1 MNTTVSLYLDL
12 VRVLAALTIFLVHA
26 SSDRFTD
33 GWLWRFSSLGVDAV
47 MVFFVLSG
55 FVIAYVVEQREK
67 SGRDFV
73 LARLARLWSVV
84 APALVLTLVLDAI
97 GQAFDPTL
105 YHGSHYQDSG
115 PVWRFIANLF
125 FVQELW
131 FLSVHPFSNSPFWS
145 IGYEFWYYALF
156 AVATFTSGWR
166 RGLWV
171 FLVASIAGPKI
182 LLLLPV
188 WLLGIYVYKFG
199 KRQSL
204 SPGLSWVLFIGALI
218 VYLVCLRVGLRQMF
232 LDWTH
237 EVLGRAFADEWLVY
251 SKEFLYSYLVGALTA
266 INFIGFFGIARQVA
280 PYLARGQL
288 AIRFFA
294 AYTFSLYLFHL
305 PLLQFY
311 AAIVPGELG
320 SRLLQV
326 TVMMTSLAC
335 VLALG
340 AITELQKGRLRQQLD
355 RLLNF
360 FMTFRP
366 GRSRSGQ

>member
-1 MNTTVSLYLDL
+1 VNTTVSLYLDL

-84 APALVLTLVLDAI
+84 VPALVLTVVLDAI
-97 GQAFDPTL
+97 GQGLDPSL
-105 YHGSHYQDSG
+105 YRGSHYQDSD
-115 PVWRFIANLF
+115 PVWRFMANLF
-125 FVQELW
+125 FIQELW
-131 FLSVHPFSNSPFWS
+131 FISVHPFSNSPFWS

-156 AVATFTSGWR
+156 AVATFASGWK
-166 RGLWV
+166 RGLLV
-171 FLVASIAGPKI
+171 FLVAAIAGPKI

-188 WLLGIYVYKFG
+188 WLMGIYVHRFG
-199 KRQSL
+199 RRPSL
-204 SPGLSWVLFIGALI
+204 SPGYSWVLFAGAPI
-218 VYLVCLRVGLRQMF
+218 IYLVCLRVGLRQIC

-237 EVLGRAFADEWLVY
+237 EVLGTAFADGWLVY

-266 INFIGFFGIARQVA
+266 MNFIGFLGIARHVA

-288 AIRFFA
+288 AIRFVA

-311 AAIVPGELG
+311 AAIIPGESA
-320 SRLLQV
+320 SRLLQAV
-326 TVMMTSLAC
+326 IMMASLAS
-335 VLALG
+335 VVALG
-340 AITELQKGRLRQQLD
+340 AITELQKGRLRKRLD
-355 RLLNF
+355 RLSNV
-360 FMTFRP
+360 FMTFRV
-366 GRSRSGQ
+366 RESRSGQ